1 MSNASAALRAYRWMK
16 NLKKIFV
23 SVNADK
29 CIIGKF
35 DITGS
40 LGVEPERRRRTTETA
55 FVEQDAVA
63 IARASANS

>member
-1 MSNASAALRAYRWMK
+1 M
-16 NLKKIFV
+16 

-40 LGVEPERRRRTTETA
+40 LGVALERSRRTTETA
-55 FVEQDAVA
+55 IVEEDAIA